1 MSRVRPAILL
11 ACGLMVIVA
20 AALVSALI
28 AYRLPAMG
36 VTVSSRPAGPVIV
49 RAMKDAPRGVSL
61 PAELVAIQPR
71 FDKDDIVQVTGNDDA
86 VRRAERLL
94 TARGMAVQD
103 RLAAMSSGQE
113 VRLLLRNRA
122 GNLTWITRR
131 VAPTGLHWPFWTDA
145 VAGILAAAIA
155 MWIYALRPRNVEARA
170 IAVSGMGFAVAALS
184 AAILENGEF
193 VTGGMLWHHM
203 IMVNW
208 VGALIFG
215 GGLIAFF
222 IHFPR
227 PLLAPKALRIG
238 LGAMSLVG
246 VLTLVLAVFMIVG
259 YIFVSSVVVLIA
271 IAVLGLIA
279 LQWLKS
285 ARDPLGQAALR
296 LIGSATAATL
306 VLFLLTTYVPPLFEQ
321 EASWAAGVVFL
332 QILPLYIAM
341 AVTVMRGEFLDLDR
355 WAWGLAASAVVTVLL
370 LVTEVGLALVA
381 GLSPAPALSI
391 AILLIAAGWIVVR
404 QQLFQRWFRFGP
416 RDGSPLLGRAGHV
429 VLADSADQQFA
440 RWREALSSF
449 FEPLEMTVHPDAPDR
464 AERRQNGLELVI
476 PAPTFGRALRLRG
489 ARRGRSLFRAE
500 DCMLVETFSNLCEQ
514 AETDRRAYD
523 RGTEEERRR
532 IARDL
537 HDDISA
543 RLLTSLHRDDFALV
557 KSDVRGA
564 LHEIRSLVSILQN
577 DMLTIA
583 EMLGAARHDAGERLR
598 AAGIELDWPV
608 LESEAGDRPLPIAA
622 AKSIERA
629 IRESIT
635 NAIRHS
641 EASKVSV
648 ACSIDDADGLSV
660 IVADDGRGIDLN
672 EATGNGL
679 RNIRQRLS
687 ELGGAAEIS
696 NARPERA
703 GGVLVRLVLP
713 LATTP

>member
-1 MSRVRPAILL
+1 
-11 ACGLMVIVA
+11 MVVVA
-20 AALVSALI
+20 AAFLAALI
-28 AYRLPAMG
+28 AYRLPSMG
-36 VTVSSRPAGPVIV
+36 VTVTSRQGGPILVL
-49 RAMKDAPRGVSL
+49 AMKDAPPGIAF
-61 PAELVAIQPR
+61 PAELIAIRPR
-71 FDKDDIVQVTGNDDA
+71 LDRGEIVGVDGNDDA
-86 VRRAERLL
+86 VRRSERTL
-94 TARGMAVQD
+94 TVRSMAIQD
-103 RLAAMSSGQE
+103 RLAAMAPGQE
-113 VRLLLRNRA
+113 TRLLLRSRS
-122 GNLTWITRR
+122 GSPTWVART
-131 VAPTGLHWPFWTDA
+131 VAPTGLRWPFWTDA
-145 VAGILAAAIA
+145 IAGVLAAAIA
-155 MWIYALRPRNVEARA
+155 LWIHALRPGNMEAGT
-170 IAVSGMGFAVAALS
+170 IAVSGVGFAAAALS
-184 AAILENGEF
+184 AAALDNGEF
-193 VTGGMLWHHM
+193 VVGGTLWHHLVM
-203 IMVNW
+203 ANW
-208 VGALIFG
+208 TGALIFG

-222 IHFPR
+222 LHFPR
-227 PLLAPKALRIG
+227 PLLASKALRIG
-238 LGAMSLVG
+238 LSVMSLAG
-246 VLTLVLAVFMIVG
+246 ALATILAISMVVG
-259 YIFVSSVVVLIA
+259 YVFVSSAVLLIA
-271 IAVLGLIA
+271 MAILSLIA
-279 LQWLKS
+279 LQWRRS
-285 ARDPLGQAALR
+285 ARDPLGRAALR

-306 VLFLLTTYVPPLFEQ
+306 VLFLLTSYLPPLFQ
-321 EASWAAGVVFL
+321 RDANWVDGAIFL
-332 QILPLYIAM
+332 QILPLYIAI
-341 AVTVMRGEFLDLDR
+341 AITVMRGEFLDLDR
-355 WAWGLAASAVVTVLL
+355 WAWGLAASAVVTILL
-370 LVTEVGLALVA
+370 LVTDVSLALMA

-416 RDGSPLLGRAGHV
+416 RDGSLLLGRAGHV
-429 VLADSADQQFA
+429 VLADSADQQFV
-440 RWREALSSF
+440 RWQEALSNF
-449 FEPLEMTVHPDAPDR
+449 FDPLEMTIHPDGPGR
-464 AERRQNGLELVI
+464 VERRQNGLELVI
-476 PAPTFGRALRLRG
+476 PAPTFGRPLRLRA
-489 ARRGRSLFRAE
+489 ARRGRSLFRSE

-583 EMLGAARHDAGERLR
+583 EMLGAARHDAGERLQ

-648 ACSIDDADGLSV
+648 ACSVDDADGLSV
-660 IVADDGRGIDLN
+660 IVADNGLGLDPH
-672 EATGNGL
+672 ETAGNGL

-687 ELGGAAEIS
+687 ELGGTAEIS
-696 NARPERA
+696 NARPERP
-703 GGVLVRLVLP
+703 GGVLVRLILP